1 MVGIHCDGTNLF
13 AKIHGGIG
21 GGGSSTHADD
31 FSFFSFF
38 KAEWR
43 QDNEFILTGYRYVY
57 PLTSHFPPH
66 KTNPHPPLD
75 PKPNPHCAPSSVYS
89 ISTTKQVISLPSFPL
104 PKLTHNSISKYTL
117 PSPGRGTLCSPT
129 ALCVSDVGPA
139 IS

>member
-1 MVGIHCDGTNLF
+1 MGIHCDGTSLF

-57 PLTSHFPPH
+57 PLTSHFPP
-66 KTNPHPPLD
+66 L
-75 PKPNPHCAPSSVYS
+75 
-89 ISTTKQVISLPSFPL
+89 I
-104 PKLTHNSISKYTL
+104 KLT
-117 PSPGRGTLCSPT
+117 PT
-129 ALCVSDVGPA
+129 PL
-139 IS
+139 